1 MTETTVITNEEPPED
16 PSVLAQAAVAAAA
29 LAGASAAKADDAQGD
44 AESAEATSELAL
56 HQAGAAVSIASDKVD
71 EERARQ
77 IAREELAA
85 ALFEALSQKTTPP
98 PEKSEGGGSPTTPPP
113 ENSEINPQVLPP
125 SVEKANP
132 TRNGRTKWARAWEE
146 G

>member
-1 MTETTVITNEEPPED
+1 MTETTVITHEDPEPED

-44 AESAEATSELAL
+44 AQSAEANSELAV
-56 HQAGAAVSIASDKVD
+56 HQAAVAITVADTKVD
-71 EERARQ
+71 EARARE
-77 IAREELAA
+77 IAREELVA
-85 ALFEALSQKTTPP
+85 ALAEALEHREPSATPAP
-98 PEKSEGGGSPTTPPP
+98 TPESG
-113 ENSEINPQVLPP
+113 EINPQVLPP

-132 TRNGRTKWARAWEE
+132 TKEGRSKWARAWEE

>member
-1 MTETTVITNEEPPED
+1 MTETTVITNDEPPED

-44 AESAEATSELAL
+44 AQSAEAAADLAL
-56 HQAGAAVSIASDKVD
+56 HEAGNARVEASTKVD

-77 IAREELAA
+77 IAREELVA
-85 ALFEALSQKTTPP
+85 ALAEAIKREPAP
-98 PEKSEGGGSPTTPPP
+98 APAPEPAEV
-113 ENSEINPQVLPP
+113 NPQVLPP

-132 TRNGRTKWARAWEE
+132 TSSGRSKWARAWEE

>member
-1 MTETTVITNEEPPED
+1 MTETTVITHEDPEPED

-44 AESAEATSELAL
+44 AQSAEANSELAVQ
-56 HQAGAAVSIASDKVD
+56 QASVAITVADTKVD
-71 EERARQ
+71 EARARE
-77 IAREELAA
+77 IAREELVA
-85 ALFEALSQKTTPP
+85 ALAEALQHRETAATPTP
-98 PEKSEGGGSPTTPPP
+98 TPESD
-113 ENSEINPQVLPP
+113 EINPQVLPP

-132 TRNGRTKWARAWEE
+132 TKEGRSKWARAWEE